1 MEVGVF
7 CIVDDNMD
15 KQEASEI
22 VGFEYKNYRKDNSME
37 PQAKQEHKTIYNMH
51 PYTSLL

>member
-22 VGFEYKNYRKDNSME
+22 VGSEYKNYGR
-37 PQAKQEHKTIYNMH
+37 
-51 PYTSLL
+51 

>member
-22 VGFEYKNYRKDNSME
+22 VGSEYKNYENANIME
-37 PQAKQEHKTIYNMH
+37 P
-51 PYTSLL
+51 